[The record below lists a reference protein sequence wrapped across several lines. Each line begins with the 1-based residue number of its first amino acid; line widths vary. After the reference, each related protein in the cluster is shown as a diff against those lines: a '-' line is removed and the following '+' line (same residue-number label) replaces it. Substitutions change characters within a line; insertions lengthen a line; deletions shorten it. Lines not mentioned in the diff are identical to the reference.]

1 MTTLRVFNDLTPQ
14 APELNTTDATVIA
27 TTLAAE
33 GIKFERWHVEK
44 NLTDSASSD
53 EILSAYQTEIDKL
66 MNETGYQ
73 SFDVITM
80 EASHPQKNVL
90 RAKFFAEH
98 THSEDE
104 IRFFVRGRGL
114 FTMHVEDKVF
124 ELTCEKDDMINVPAG
139 IPHWF
144 DMGDTPS
151 FTCIR
156 LFDSPDG
163 WIAKY
168 TGSPIANSFSK
179 LES

>member
-1 MTTLRVFNDLTPQ
+1 MTTLRVFNDLTPET
-14 APELNTTDATVIA
+14 PELETTDATAIA
-27 TTLAAE
+27 ATLATE
-33 GIKFERWHVEK
+33 GIKFERWHLEK
-44 NLTDSASSD
+44 NLSDNASSD
-53 EILSAYQTEIDKL
+53 EILSAYQIEIDKL
-66 MNETGYQ
+66 MKETGYQ

-114 FTMHVEDKVF
+114 FTMHVKEKVF
-124 ELTCEKDDMINVPAG
+124 ELTCEKDDLINVPAG

-144 DMGDTPS
+144 DMGDTPN

-163 WIAKY
+163 WIATY
-168 TGSPIANSFSK
+168 TGSTIANGFSK
-179 LES
+179 LQS